1 MIRLILWNEQFGQ
14 RVEEEGQK
22 GIEGGEGNQQAVGVM
37 NVKTKAG
44 LDQIVTDDVEDAF
57 DSASFTDGE
66 DGERVGSRKTSRVFG
81 QFA

>member
-1 MIRLILWNEQFGQ
+1 M
-14 RVEEEGQK
+14 
-22 GIEGGEGNQQAVGVM
+22 
-37 NVKTKAG
+37 KTKAG
-44 LDQIVTDDVEDAF
+44 LDQIVTDDVEDAL